1 MSQEPFN
8 FEESMETL
16 EKIVK
21 SLESENNSLE
31 KNIELFEEGLVLSK
45 NLQKHLE
52 LAEKKIEILSKDQNG
67 ELKTTAFE
75 EK

>member
-52 LAEKKIEILSKDQNG
+52 FSRKENRNIVKRSKWRP
-67 ELKTTAFE
+67 
-75 EK
+75 